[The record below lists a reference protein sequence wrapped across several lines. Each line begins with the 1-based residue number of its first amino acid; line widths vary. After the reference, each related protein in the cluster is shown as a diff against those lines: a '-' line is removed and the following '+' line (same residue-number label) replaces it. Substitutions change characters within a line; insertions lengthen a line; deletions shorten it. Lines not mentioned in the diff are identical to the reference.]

1 MNQQPLDLRM
11 SLRIARRYRVL
22 IGSLMALG
30 LLVGVGYAVL
40 NPPKATAEA
49 LVVIPQLTSSAGPA
63 VSNSGTVITSG
74 TETQVLI
81 AGSDPV
87 LQRALPDIAPAVS
100 LQNLRTD
107 VQVANPAGAII
118 AIYGHSISGTQAVA
132 IANAVAK
139 NYVAYVDS
147 GSSPSGRMDAR
158 LLQPA
163 ADPTGESFI
172 QGLLPGAL
180 IGIIAGALIGFIAA
194 LARSRGQRRLRE
206 RDAIANAV
214 GVPVV
219 AAIPV
224 GRPSDAAAWT
234 KLLDEYEPS
243 VVHAWP
249 LRKMLHQIGIAGLRP
264 DQAERSAVS
273 VAVLTLSSDKRALAL
288 GPQLATFAASQGIRT
303 VLAVGRQQDPAAVG
317 ALYTA
322 CASPSDAAR
331 QPRHPLRTLALDDE
345 RGAALAGAE
354 FVVLVVV
361 VDGHDPQI
369 LATMRTDL
377 TLLGVSA
384 GATTAEDLA
393 RVATVADTDG
403 RGILGVLVADPDV
416 ADRTT
421 GRIPQ
426 LFRAGRT
433 VPTRITGIPTES
445 RR

>member
-11 SLRIARRYRVL
+11 TLQIARRHRVL

-30 LLVGVGYAVL
+30 LLAGVGYGVL

-63 VSNSGTVITSG
+63 LSSSGTVITSG

-87 LQRALPDIAPAVS
+87 LQLALPDIAPAIS
-100 LQNLRTD
+100 LQDLRTD
-107 VQVANPAGAII
+107 VHVSNPAGAII
-118 AIYGHSISGTQAVA
+118 AIDGHSVSGAQAVA

-139 NYVAYVDS
+139 HYVAYVDS

-163 ADPTGESFI
+163 ADPTGQSFI
-172 QGLLPGAL
+172 QGMLPGAL
-180 IGIIAGALIGFIAA
+180 LGIIAGALLGIIAA
-194 LARSRGQRRLRE
+194 IARSRGQRRLRE

-224 GRPSDAAAWT
+224 GRPSDAAAWS
-234 KLLDEYEPS
+234 KLLEEYEPS

-249 LRKMLHQIGIAGLRP
+249 LQKMLHQIGVFGRRP
-264 DQAERSAVS
+264 DRGESPAVS

-288 GPQLATFAASQGIRT
+288 GPQLAAFAASQGTRT

-322 CASPSDAAR
+322 CTSPSDAAR
-331 QPRHPLRTLALDDE
+331 QPGRPLRTLAVDDE
-345 RGAALAGAE
+345 RGAGLAGAE

-369 LATMRTDL
+369 LDTMRTDL

-384 GATTAEDLA
+384 GSSTAEDLA
-393 RVATVADTDG
+393 RVATVADAGG

-426 LFRAGRT
+426 LFTAGRT
-433 VPTRITGIPTES
+433 VPTRVTGIPTES